1 MEEPGKRETAE
12 TLNTVSARADG
23 SMSDLPGRH
32 RQMATIHDFLR
43 YLVDQRGSDLHVK
56 AGGPAYVRVNGHL
69 MKTDFP
75 PLSAADCER
84 AAMDLMDDDQ
94 ARKFKETGEVDFAY
108 SEQGMG
114 RFRVN
119 VFRQRGSVGMACRR
133 VLPGSPA
140 FDTLGLPPVIK
151 SLAEEHRGMLLVTGP
166 TSSGKTTTTGAI
178 INHINATRSCHI
190 LTIEDPI
197 EILHPDREAIVNQ
210 REIGHDTADFAV
222 ALRAAMRQDPD
233 VIFVGEIR
241 DAETVKAALQAAETG
256 HFVVST
262 LHTTDVSETVNRII
276 DFFPPHQ
283 QKQIRVSLA
292 ASLKGIVSQRLLPR
306 KDGKGRIPAVEVLVM
321 NGRIHDLILNADQT
335 HMIRD
340 IVAESSFYGMQTFD
354 QALLALYRAG
364 LVALDEAMSA
374 ATNAHDFQIALRQ
387 EGLQPV
393 S

>member
-1 MEEPGKRETAE
+1 
-12 TLNTVSARADG
+12 
-23 SMSDLPGRH
+23 
-32 RQMATIHDFLR
+32 MAVNVHDFLR
-43 YLVDQRGSDLHVK
+43 YVVDQRGSDLHVK
-56 AGGPAYVRVNGHL
+56 AGGPPYVRVNGHL
-69 MKTDFP
+69 HKTEFAA
-75 PLSAADCER
+75 LTAADCER
-84 AAMDLMDDDQ
+84 AAMDLMTDDQ
-94 ARKFKETGEVDFAY
+94 ASRFKETGEVDFAY
-108 SEQGMG
+108 SEQGLG

-119 VFRQRGSVGMACRR
+119 VFRQRGSVGMAVRR

-151 SLAEEHRGMLLVTGP
+151 TMSEEQRGLLLVTGP
-166 TSSGKTTTTGAI
+166 TSSGKTTTTGAV

-197 EILHPDREAIVNQ
+197 EILHPDRMAIVNQ
-210 REIGHDTADFAV
+210 REIGHDTADFAI

-256 HFVVST
+256 HLVVST

-292 ASLKGIVSQRLLPR
+292 AALRGIVSQRLLPR
-306 KDGKGRIPAVEVLVM
+306 KDDKGRIPAVEVLVM
-321 NGRIHDLILNADQT
+321 NGRIHDLILNEDQT
-335 HMIRD
+335 HLIHD
-340 IVAESSFYGMQTFD
+340 IVAESGFYGMQTFD
-354 QALLALYRAG
+354 QALLALYRSG
-364 LVALDEAMSA
+364 LVKLEDAMSA
-374 ATNAHDFQIALRQ
+374 ATNSHDFQIALRQ

>member
-1 MEEPGKRETAE
+1 
-12 TLNTVSARADG
+12 
-23 SMSDLPGRH
+23 
-32 RQMATIHDFLR
+32 MATIHDFLR

-56 AGGPAYVRVNGHL
+56 AGGPAYIRVNGHL
-69 MKTDFP
+69 LKTEFP

-108 SEQGMG
+108 SEQGLG

-151 SLAEEHRGMLLVTGP
+151 TLAEEQRGLLLVTGP

-306 KDGKGRIPAVEVLVM
+306 KDNKGRIPAVEVLVM
-321 NGRIHDLILNADQT
+321 NGRIHDLILNSDQT
-335 HMIRD
+335 HMIHD

-364 LVALDEAMSA
+364 LVGLEDAMSA

>member
-1 MEEPGKRETAE
+1 MP
-12 TLNTVSARADG
+12 NIQDY
-23 SMSDLPGRH
+23 
-32 RQMATIHDFLR
+32 LR
-43 YLVDQRGSDLHVK
+43 FLVDQKGSDLHVK
-56 AGGPAYVRVNGHL
+56 AGGPPYVRANGQL
-69 MKTDFP
+69 IRTEFP
-75 PLSAADCER
+75 PLTAADCER
-84 AAMDLMDDDQ
+84 SAMDLMDDEQ
-94 ARKFKETGEVDFAY
+94 ARKFKEKGEVDFAY
-108 SEQGMG
+108 SSQGLG

-140 FDTLGLPPVIK
+140 FETLGLPPSVK
-151 SLAEEHRGMLLVTGP
+151 KLADEQRGLLLVTGP

-178 INHINATRSCHI
+178 INHINATRSSHI

-197 EILHPDREAIVNQ
+197 EILHPDRMSIVNQ
-210 REIGHDTADFAV
+210 REIGHDTADFAT

-241 DAETVKAALQAAETG
+241 DSETVKAALQAAETG

-306 KDGKGRIPAVEVLVM
+306 KDGKARIPAVEVLVM
-321 NGRIHDLILNADQT
+321 NGRIHDLILNEEQT
-335 HMIRD
+335 HMIHD

-354 QALLALYRAG
+354 QALLQLYRAG
-364 LVALDEAMSA
+364 LVNLDDAMLA
-374 ATNAHDFQIALRQ
+374 ATNSHDFQIALRQ

>member
-1 MEEPGKRETAE
+1 
-12 TLNTVSARADG
+12 
-23 SMSDLPGRH
+23 
-32 RQMATIHDFLR
+32 MATIHDFLR

-108 SEQGMG
+108 SEQGLG
-114 RFRVN
+114 RFRCN

-151 SLAEEHRGMLLVTGP
+151 SLAEEQRGMLLVTGP

-178 INHINATRSCHI
+178 INHINATRACHI

-210 REIGHDTADFAV
+210 REIGHDTADFAI

-321 NGRIHDLILNADQT
+321 NGRIHDLILNAEQT
-335 HMIRD
+335 HMIHD
-340 IVAESSFYGMQTFD
+340 IVAESAFYGMQTFD
-354 QALLALYRAG
+354 QALLALYRSG
-364 LVALDEAMSA
+364 LISLDDAMAA

>member
-1 MEEPGKRETAE
+1 
-12 TLNTVSARADG
+12 
-23 SMSDLPGRH
+23 
-32 RQMATIHDFLR
+32 MATIHDFLR

-69 MKTDFP
+69 LKTDFP

-94 ARKFKETGEVDFAY
+94 ARKFKESGEVDFAY
-108 SEQGMG
+108 SEQGLG

-335 HMIRD
+335 HMIHD

-364 LVALDEAMSA
+364 LVALDDAMSA

>member
-1 MEEPGKRETAE
+1 MP
-12 TLNTVSARADG
+12 SIQDY
-23 SMSDLPGRH
+23 
-32 RQMATIHDFLR
+32 LR
-43 YLVDQRGSDLHVK
+43 FLVDQKGSDLHVK
-56 AGGPAYVRVNGHL
+56 AGGPPYVRANGQL
-69 MKTDFP
+69 LKTQFP
-75 PLSAADCER
+75 ALTAADCER
-84 AAMDLMDDDQ
+84 AAMDLMDDEQ
-94 ARKFKETGEVDFAY
+94 ARKFKEKGEVDFAY
-108 SEQGMG
+108 SSQGLG

-140 FDTLGLPPVIK
+140 FETLGLPPVVK
-151 SLAEEHRGMLLVTGP
+151 KLADEQRGLLLVTGP

-178 INHINATRSCHI
+178 INHINATRSSHI

-197 EILHPDREAIVNQ
+197 EILHPDRMSIVNQ
-210 REIGHDTADFAV
+210 REIGHDTADFAT

-241 DAETVKAALQAAETG
+241 DSETVKAALQAAETG

-306 KDGKGRIPAVEVLVM
+306 KDGKARIPAIEVLVM
-321 NGRIHDLILNADQT
+321 NGRIHDLILNEEQT
-335 HMIRD
+335 HMIHD

-354 QALLALYRAG
+354 QALLQLYRAG
-364 LVALDEAMSA
+364 LVNLEDAMLA
-374 ATNAHDFQIALRQ
+374 ATNSHDFQIALRQ

>member
-1 MEEPGKRETAE
+1 
-12 TLNTVSARADG
+12 
-23 SMSDLPGRH
+23 
-32 RQMATIHDFLR
+32 MANIHDFLR
-43 YLVDQRGSDLHVK
+43 YLVDQKGSDLHVK
-56 AGGPAYVRVNGHL
+56 AGGPPYVRVSGL
-69 MKTDFP
+69 LSKTDFP
-75 PLSAADCER
+75 ALSAADCER
-84 AAMDLMDDDQ
+84 AAMELMNDEQ
-94 ARKFKETGEVDFAY
+94 ARRFKDVGEVDFAY
-108 SEQGMG
+108 SEQGLG

-119 VFRQRGSVGMACRR
+119 VFRQRGSIGMACRR

-140 FDTLGLPPVIK
+140 FETLGLPPVIK
-151 SLAEEHRGMLLVTGP
+151 TLSDEQRGLLLVTGP
-166 TSSGKTTTTGAI
+166 TSSGKTTTTGAV
-178 INHINATRSCHI
+178 INHINATRACHI

-210 REIGHDTADFAV
+210 REIGHDTADFAI

-321 NGRIHDLILNADQT
+321 NGRIHDLILNSEQT

-354 QALLALYRAG
+354 QALLSLYRSG
-364 LVALDEAMSA
+364 LVTLDDAMAA
-374 ATNAHDFQIALRQ
+374 ATNSHDFQIALRQ